1 MLLLLGSQAIRAEQP
16 KSLLNLNDA
25 DIRALIGT
33 VSKATGR
40 NFVVDPRVKGKV
52 TVISS
57 TPTESADIYELF
69 LSILQVNGF
78 SAIETNDVVK
88 IVPLTGATQ
97 QGTPATGEQDES
109 PDSLVTRLFTLNH
122 TSAAELVPIL
132 RPLLPQHAHLAAHT
146 ASNALIAA
154 DSSANIGR
162 LATLVA
168 RIDQPLDRAIEI
180 VRLENAS
187 ASDLVPI
194 LQGMVA
200 TKIPL
205 PGATLAPPTLS
216 ADPRTNTILIAGTR
230 EFRLEM
236 RSLIG
241 HLDTPL
247 GFSADTR
254 VIYLHYSEADDLVP
268 ILQSLSG
275 GDSKKKAAGRDIE
288 IQADPRVNALIL
300 QGDPQRILAMQHII
314 SQLDVRRAQ
323 VMVEGIIAEVAE
335 DDSEE
340 LGIQWR
346 TAATDHGEFAGIEFP
361 GVNSGSIDLFDA
373 TDIGAGFTLGFIR
386 NQSIRGLLRA
396 ISSTRGTNLLSTP
409 SLVTLDNEEA
419 EIVVGENVPFI
430 TGQFTN
436 DTSSPENPFQT
447 IERQD
452 VGVVLRVRP
461 QINEGDAI
469 RLEIEQEVSSVE
481 VNREGSDLITSK
493 RSIRTTVMA
502 DDGQI
507 VALGGL
513 ISEDHQDAIN
523 KVPLLGDIPLVGK
536 LFQNRTETY
545 LKSNLLVFL
554 RPTII
559 RDNLRGAALTADKYS
574 YIRGLQ
580 LGHHQRQGNGDR
592 AVLLPPVDVS
602 RQQGSTS
609 TPAPHRKLPAKSPG
623 EADDVGDP
631 DDFWDDDE

>member
-200 TKIPL
+200 TK
-205 PGATLAPPTLS
+205 
-216 ADPRTNTILIAGTR
+216 
-230 EFRLEM
+230 
-236 RSLIG
+236 
-241 HLDTPL
+241 
-247 GFSADTR
+247 
-254 VIYLHYSEADDLVP
+254 
-268 ILQSLSG
+268 
-275 GDSKKKAAGRDIE
+275 
-288 IQADPRVNALIL
+288 
-300 QGDPQRILAMQHII
+300 
-314 SQLDVRRAQ
+314 
-323 VMVEGIIAEVAE
+323 
-335 DDSEE
+335 
-340 LGIQWR
+340 
-346 TAATDHGEFAGIEFP
+346 
-361 GVNSGSIDLFDA
+361 
-373 TDIGAGFTLGFIR
+373 
-386 NQSIRGLLRA
+386 
-396 ISSTRGTNLLSTP
+396 
-409 SLVTLDNEEA
+409 
-419 EIVVGENVPFI
+419 
-430 TGQFTN
+430 
-436 DTSSPENPFQT
+436 
-447 IERQD
+447 
-452 VGVVLRVRP
+452 
-461 QINEGDAI
+461 
-469 RLEIEQEVSSVE
+469 
-481 VNREGSDLITSK
+481 
-493 RSIRTTVMA
+493 
-502 DDGQI
+502 
-507 VALGGL
+507 
-513 ISEDHQDAIN
+513 
-523 KVPLLGDIPLVGK
+523 
-536 LFQNRTETY
+536 
-545 LKSNLLVFL
+545 
-554 RPTII
+554 
-559 RDNLRGAALTADKYS
+559 
-574 YIRGLQ
+574 
-580 LGHHQRQGNGDR
+580 
-592 AVLLPPVDVS
+592 
-602 RQQGSTS
+602 
-609 TPAPHRKLPAKSPG
+609 
-623 EADDVGDP
+623 
-631 DDFWDDDE
+631 